1 MLLYSVCIATYRRPD
16 GLARLLQSI
25 EDQVAVDDSDV
36 EIIVV
41 DNDPPSAEEVVSRFA
56 ANSRFPVHYLT
67 QSEPNISITRNLA
80 VASARGEFIW
90 FIDDDEVAS
99 PTCLARLSDALVTYD
114 ADGVFGPV
122 LPQFEDGTVDWIRQ
136 SSAFNRPIGV
146 TGTRSFGYRTSN
158 TLVRTDLLRT
168 QDGPFDPAF
177 GVTGGSDSMLFR
189 ILADEGR
196 FFIDSSDAFV
206 TEDVPAER
214 ANWEWMRNRIRR
226 QGQNYAR
233 QVVVLAGSVFSPSVA
248 WMLSKALLQIAGT
261 SMLSALNW
269 RDRSQRSEWL
279 LRLWSNIGKLEGV
292 LGRATVRAV

>member
-1 MLLYSVCIATYRRPD
+1 VSLYSVCIATYRRPI
-16 GLARLLQSI
+16 GLERLLQSI
-25 EDQVAVDDSDV
+25 EDQVIVDDSEV

-41 DNDPPSAEEVVSRFA
+41 DNDPGSAKDVVSRFA
-56 ANSRFPVHYLT
+56 ANSRFPVHYLI

-99 PTCLARLSDALVTYD
+99 RTCLARLSDALVTYD

-122 LPQFEDGTVDWIRQ
+122 LPQFEDGTADWIRR

-158 TLVRTDLLRT
+158 TLVRTDVLLT

-177 GVTGGSDSMLFR
+177 GITGGSDSMLFR
-189 ILADEGR
+189 LLAKEGR

-206 TEDVPAER
+206 TEDVPPDR

-226 QGQNYAR
+226 QGQNYGR
-233 QVVVLAGSVFSPSVA
+233 QVVVLAGSAFSPSVV
-248 WMLSKALLQIAGT
+248 WMLSKALLQIART
-261 SMLSALNW
+261 FVLSVLNW
-269 RDRSQRSEWL
+269 RDQNQRSEWL
-279 LRLWSNIGKLEGV
+279 LRLWSNVGKFEGV
-292 LGRATVRAV
+292 RGTTSVRAP